1 MGRKREKSVGI
12 IYCSTSYV
20 TVLVIPVVSNKD
32 MKNKSTDN
40 LKEARKELEN
50 EVGECLELKEDSP
63 EIWQILFGDEIDP
76 ETLAFY
82 ILPDETREKL
92 WN

>member
-32 MKNKSTDN
+32 MKNKTTDN

>member
-12 IYCSTSYV
+12 IYCSTSHV

-32 MKNKSTDN
+32 MKNKTTDD

>member
-1 MGRKREKSVGI
+1 M
-12 IYCSTSYV
+12 
-20 TVLVIPVVSNKD
+20 TVLVIPVLSNKG
-32 MKNKSTDN
+32 MKNKPADD
-40 LKEARKELEN
+40 LKEARKELER
-50 EVGECLELKEDSP
+50 EVEECLELKEDSP

-82 ILPDETREKL
+82 ILPDETRERL

>member
-1 MGRKREKSVGI
+1 M
-12 IYCSTSYV
+12 
-20 TVLVIPVVSNKD
+20 TVLVIPVLSSKD
-32 MKNKSTDN
+32 MKNKPTDG
-40 LKEARKELEN
+40 LKVARKELEN